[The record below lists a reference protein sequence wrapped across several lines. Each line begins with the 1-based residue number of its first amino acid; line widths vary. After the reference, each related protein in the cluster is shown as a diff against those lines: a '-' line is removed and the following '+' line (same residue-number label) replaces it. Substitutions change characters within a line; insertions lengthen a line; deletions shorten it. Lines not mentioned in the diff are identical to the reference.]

1 MTTADELPGER
12 GGAARGLGRGLG
24 ALIPGGALPELTGP
38 AGDAARPAAEIAVGD
53 IEANPEQPRT
63 EFGAEALDELAR
75 SVREHGVLQP
85 LLVTELPRAPGEPPR
100 YRLIAGERRLR
111 AARAAGL
118 ARVPAVVRETAPR
131 DRLELALIENVQRED
146 LSVIEE
152 ALAYRRLTGEFGLTQ
167 QQTADRVGCSRA
179 QVANRLRLLELPPEA
194 LDALRAGR
202 ISEGHARALLAAPTA
217 GARLAALRRVE
228 REGLNVR
235 QTEAAVRALRPG
247 AVPRPDAA
255 RPRDRDPDAEALEEA
270 LRRELGAK
278 VGLRRRKGGSGA
290 LTVHFYSD
298 EGLEELLRRLMPD
311 WEPGRAD

>member
-1 MTTADELPGER
+1 MTTPDERREGR
-12 GGAARGLGRGLG
+12 GGASRGLGRGLG
-24 ALIPGGALPELTGP
+24 ALIPGGALPELT
-38 AGDAARPAAEIAVGD
+38 AEAARPAAEIAID
-53 IEANPEQPRT
+53 RIEANPEQPRS
-63 EFGAEALDELAR
+63 EFGAEALDELTR

-85 LLVTELPRAPGEPPR
+85 LLVTELPRETDAPPR

-152 ALAYRRLTGEFGLTQ
+152 ALAYRRLIGEFGLTQ

-179 QVANRLRLLELPPEA
+179 QVANRLRLLDLPPAA
-194 LDALRAGR
+194 LEALRAGR
-202 ISEGHARALLAAPTA
+202 VSEGHARALLAAPTA
-217 GARLAALRRVE
+217 EARLAALRRVE

-247 AVPRPDAA
+247 ASPPPAADAPPR
-255 RPRDRDPDAEALEEA
+255 RDPDTEALEEA
-270 LRRELGAK
+270 LRRGLGAK
-278 VGLRRRKGGSGA
+278 VGLRRRTGGRGT

-311 WEPGRAD
+311 WEPDRAD